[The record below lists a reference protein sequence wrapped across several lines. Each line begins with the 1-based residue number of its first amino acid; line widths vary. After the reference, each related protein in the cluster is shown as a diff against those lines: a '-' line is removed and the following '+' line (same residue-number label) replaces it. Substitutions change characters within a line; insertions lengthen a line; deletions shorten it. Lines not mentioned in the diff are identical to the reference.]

1 MNRTL
6 ALILSFCVLLPLNL
20 SARSKEGV
28 SFPDSI
34 TVDGKTLVLNGLGTR
49 EATVFNVN
57 VYVAGLYLEQKSS
70 DAAAILSSTGTKR
83 LVLKFVRDVE
93 RDDIVDAWSDG
104 FEKNAKGQLGAL
116 KSKISKLNGW
126 MADMAEGENLSFTY
140 IPQKGTTVEI
150 NGKSKGTID
159 GDDFARALFSIWLG
173 SSPPNSG
180 LKSGL
185 LGK

>member
-1 MNRTL
+1 MNHKL
-6 ALILSFCVLLPLNL
+6 AWVLILGLLVPVDL

-70 DAAAILSSTGTKR
+70 DATAILSSTGAKR

-93 RDDIVDAWSDG
+93 RDDIVEAWSDG
-104 FEKNAKGQLGAL
+104 FEKNAKGQVGAL
-116 KSKISKLNGW
+116 KSKIGKLNGW
-126 MADMAEGENLSFTY
+126 MADMAEGGILTFTY
-140 IPQKGTTVEI
+140 IPQKGVVVEI